1 MRNRHGY
8 INANKRYFKQVSIG
22 ILTTLLSAGV
32 AESFAEDKEDKGMQ
46 SIQFRKV
53 IDLSHIITP
62 SIPLWPHDPPVT
74 FDVVASHKKDGC
86 YLRRF
91 GIGEHSATHMSA
103 PNSFHP
109 NAIGIDGYQPE
120 SLVRPAV
127 MIDLRAQT
135 RDNPDYVIGIQDLEK
150 WEHDHGRIDQGS
162 VVLFYTG
169 WQALWNDP
177 KRFINQ
183 DAQGPHFP
191 GVGAA
196 TAKFLL
202 EERQI
207 AGVGIDTHGA
217 DPGQDTV
224 FATNSQVLAKD
235 GIVLECLTNLDQ
247 LPAKG
252 TTLVIGVL
260 RLKDGSGSPA
270 SVMAFVP

>member
-1 MRNRHGY
+1 MRGNPLACWLLYYQWGA
-8 INANKRYFKQVSIG
+8 AN
-22 ILTTLLSAGV
+22 
-32 AESFAEDKEDKGMQ
+32 SFAEDKGIKGMQ

-62 SIPLWPHDPPVT
+62 TIPVWPHDPPVE
-74 FDVVASHKKDGC
+74 FEVVASQEKDGY

-91 GIGEHSATHMSA
+91 SIGEHSATHMNA

-109 NAIGIDGYQPE
+109 DAIGIDGYQAE

-127 MIDLRAQT
+127 VIDLRAQT
-135 RDNPDYVIGIQDLEK
+135 RDNPDYVIGIQDIET
-150 WEHDHGRIDQGS
+150 WERDHGRIDQGS

-177 KRFINQ
+177 KGFFNE
-183 DAQGPHFP
+183 DTNGLHFP
-191 GVGAA
+191 GVGAS
-196 TAKFLL
+196 TTKFLL
-202 EERQI
+202 EQRQI
-207 AGVGIDTHGA
+207 AGVGIDTHGI
-217 DPGQDTV
+217 DPGQDSV
-224 FATNSQVLAKD
+224 FATNSQVLAKN

-260 RLKDGSGSPA
+260 RLKEGSGSPA